1 MSDFNSLVNK
11 TNELFNNSSFVK
23 LSGIDDNLWSFIYQ
37 NFFKSNS
44 TFDTNDVYICK
55 SEDQAEELYNRVIKS
70 NYRVLYIPGYGEGS
84 YTSIIQSESAL
95 FHRYNSLQKLV
106 NNSDT
111 SQRTIIILS
120 YQSLFMKLPPVS
132 HFKDST
138 IKVEISDII
147 SPADLALKLSSIGYQ
162 STPTVE
168 EPGTF
173 TKKGEIFDIY
183 PLDSNPIR
191 IHYFDDM
198 IEEIFEID
206 VETLKTKKDKV
217 IESINLSKSPYG
229 IIDDITSLN
238 LRSQLSK
245 FPIPHK
251 SKNEIRN
258 GLFEKL
264 SSNMLFDNYPLFFQ
278 LFFKSSSNILEYL
291 DENYSFHFFDKD
303 EAEKNFNIDLEQIH
317 QNYSEN
323 LSDETASDIFPD
335 PNLLFFS
342 NMDYSKYKSFII
354 NDLNVELDLDLEN
367 NISKSINFYIEP
379 TNIFFR
385 KYFQGNSED
394 KIDFIKNLINTI
406 FSIVKDKGHL
416 YVLYKHD
423 STKDQINY
431 FLNENLPSNFCNS
444 NVTFLKTSLAKGFY
458 YPNENLFF
466 LSESDLFSEKT
477 KKKKKKSTSKIN
489 QDLFAEQISTL
500 KEGDYLIHK
509 THGVGKYLGME
520 SIIMGGQENDYLVIQ
535 YTDKDK
541 VYLPVYKLNLVQKH
555 ADNLNA
561 IKVDSLKSKKFDT
574 AKNKAKSSVKKLA
587 FDLLELQ
594 AKRKTRK
601 GFSFS
606 APDHMFKEFEL
617 NFPFEETPD
626 QLTAIDDVLD
636 DMQSSTPMD
645 RLICGDVGFGKTEVA
660 MRASFKAVLDKK
672 QVAILVPTTV
682 LAFQH
687 YNSFIKRFADFPVN
701 IEFISRF
708 KTAKQVNKILENLK
722 EGKVDIVIG
731 THKLLG
737 NSIKFLDLGLVII
750 DEEQRFG
757 VGHKEKLKLL
767 KETVDSLVMTATPI
781 PRTLQLSFLGIK
793 ELSLI
798 RTAPPKRQ
806 SIKTYIIKDDGK
818 TIRTAIEKEL
828 NRGGQVFIVHNRV
841 KDIEEYALYIRKLV
855 PNANIVIAHG
865 QMPERELETK
875 IKDFYEHKFD
885 ILISTTIIESGI
897 DIPSANTMIIDR
909 ADMYGL
915 SQLHQLRGRIGRS
928 DKKAYAYFII
938 PSNRNLSTIAAKR
951 LKALQ
956 TYADIGSG
964 FNLATSDLE
973 IRGSGDILGA
983 EQSGHIANVGL
994 ELYMDLLKDAINYLK
1009 GENKHQNTNLEIQTP
1024 FAASIPN
1031 NYINDTGLRL
1041 KYYKRLSNTI
1051 ALEDL
1056 EGIIDEI
1063 NDQFGLA
1070 PEKVK
1075 NLYTILKS
1083 RIAVLN
1089 LGLISLKVQSKSIVL
1104 NFNKEE
1110 LEADEYLCN
1119 KVVSFFMQ
1127 RPKVYKFSPN
1137 FSVNCAFKEKITPET
1152 LLEFTNYIAQ
1162 QIEAC

>member
-11 TNELFNNSSFVK
+11 SVELFKHSNSAK
-23 LSGIDDNLWSFIYQ
+23 LSGISFDLWNFIYQ
-37 NFFKSNS
+37 NFYKLNK
-44 TFDTNDVYICK
+44 TFSTNDVYVCK
-55 SEDQAEELYNRVIKS
+55 SEDQAEELYSRVKNS
-70 NYRVLYIPGYGEGS
+70 NYRVLFIPGYGEGS
-84 YTSIIQSESAL
+84 FTSIIQSEAAL
-95 FHRYNSLQKLV
+95 FYRYNSLQKIV
-106 NNSDT
+106 NNPDPSLKT
-111 SQRTIIILS
+111 VLILT
-120 YQSLFMKLPPVS
+120 YQSLFMKLPPRN
-132 HFKDST
+132 HFVDST
-138 IKVEISDII
+138 IKLEVSDII
-147 SPADLALKLSSIGYQ
+147 SPSDLAFKLSSIGYQ
-162 STPTVE
+162 NTPTVE

-173 TKKGEIFDIY
+173 SKKGEIFDIY

-198 IEEIFEID
+198 IEEMFNID
-206 VETLKTKKDKV
+206 IETLKTKKDHP

-229 IIDDITSLN
+229 IVNDETSLN

-258 GLFEKL
+258 GMFEKL

-278 LFFKSSSNILEYL
+278 LFFKESSSILDYL
-291 DENYSFHFFDKD
+291 KNDYTFHFFDKD
-303 EAEKNFNIDLEQIH
+303 EADKNFNMDIETINQS
-317 QNYSEN
+317 YSEN
-323 LSDETASDIFPD
+323 LDDKQATDIFPE
-335 PNLLFFS
+335 PSLLFYNSIDFS
-342 NMDYSKYKSFII
+342 SYKNFIV
-354 NDLNVELDLDLEN
+354 NDLNVEFDLDTSLE
-367 NISKSINFYIEP
+367 KSVNFYTEP
-379 TNIFFR
+379 TSIFFR
-385 KYFQGNSED
+385 KYFQGHSDN
-394 KIDFIKNLINTI
+394 KFDFIKNLIHTI
-406 FSIVKDKGHL
+406 FSQIKDNGFL
-416 YVLYKHD
+416 YVLYKND
-423 STKDQINY
+423 STKDEITY
-431 FLNENLPSNFCNS
+431 LLNENLPSEFCNRK
-444 NVTFLKTSLAKGFY
+444 VKFLNIPLPKGFY

-466 LSESDLFSEKT
+466 LSESDLFSKKVKKT
-477 KKKKKKSTSKIN
+477 KTRKTKIN

-520 SIIMGGQENDYLVIQ
+520 SLTMGEQENDYLVIQ
-535 YTDKDK
+535 YADKDK

-555 ADNLNA
+555 ADNLNE
-561 IKVDSLKSKKFDT
+561 IKVDSLKSKKFDS
-574 AKNKAKSSVKKLA
+574 AKTKAKSSVKKLA

-601 GFSFS
+601 GYSFS

-626 QLTAIDDVLD
+626 QLAAIDDVLE
-636 DMQSSTPMD
+636 DMQKSTPMD

-687 YNSFIKRFADFPVN
+687 YNSFIKRFVEFPVN

-708 KTAKQVNKILENLK
+708 KTTKQINEILERTK
-722 EGKVDIVIG
+722 EGKVDILIG

-757 VGHKEKLKLL
+757 VAHKEKLKLL
-767 KETVDSLVMTATPI
+767 KETVDTLVMTATPI

-828 NRGGQVFIVHNRV
+828 NRGGQIFIVHNRV

-855 PNANIVIAHG
+855 PDANIVIAHG
-865 QMPERELETK
+865 QMPERELEKK

-938 PSNRNLSTIAAKR
+938 PTNRNLSTIAAKR

-994 ELYMDLLKDAINYLK
+994 ELYMDLLKDAINDLK
-1009 GENKHQNTNLEIQTP
+1009 GENRHQNISLEIQTP

-1031 NYINDTGLRL
+1031 SYIGDTGLRL
-1041 KYYKRLSNTI
+1041 KYYKRLANTI
-1051 ALEDL
+1051 ALDEL
-1056 EGIIDEI
+1056 ESIIDEI

-1070 PEKVK
+1070 PDKVK
-1075 NLYTILKS
+1075 NLYTILRS
-1083 RIAVLN
+1083 RITVLN
-1089 LGLISLKVQSKSIVL
+1089 LGLISIKVQSKSIIL

-1110 LEADEYLCN
+1110 LEADEFLCN

-1137 FSVNCAFKEKITPET
+1137 FSVNCSFKEKISPEI